1 MLNRLRQGLLG
12 SALTTTALVLSVA
25 GPASAELMRTVW
37 YGPGYHG
44 NLTANGETFS
54 RWGHTAAHPTWPFG
68 TQVRVTN
75 PENGR
80 SLVVRINDRSGGLL
94 DVSEQVATELGF
106 KSQGVANMNVD
117 VIKWGGR

>member
-1 MLNRLRQGLLG
+1 MFNRFRWGLLG
-12 SALTTTALVLSVA
+12 GTLTTTVLLSVA
-25 GPASAELMRTVW
+25 GPASAELTRTAW

-54 RWGHTAAHPTWPFG
+54 RWAHTAAHPTWPFG

-75 PENGR
+75 PQNGR
-80 SLVVRINDRSGGLL
+80 SLVVRINDRSAGLF

-106 KSQGVANMNVD
+106 KKQGIVNLDVNV
-117 VIKWGGR
+117 IEWGSR